1 MLIWLFTLEGFMPSS
16 FVDNF
21 LNNIICVIICTS
33 TYIISAPSFF
43 TLTYFCSI
51 YFVYFFFLGKVT
63 VSNIKINLFKFTKCL
78 IGTTKLMPLT
88 LAYADTTGDHNAM
101 RNLHPWERICLCF

>member
-1 MLIWLFTLEGFMPSS
+1 MLIWLFKFEGFTPSS

-33 TYIISAPSFF
+33 TCIISATSFF
-43 TLTYFCSI
+43 TLIYFCSI

-63 VSNIKINLFKFTKCL
+63 VSDIKINLFKFTKCH
-78 IGTTKLMPLT
+78 IKTTKLVPLT
-88 LAYADTTGDHNAM
+88 LAYTDTTGD
-101 RNLHPWERICLCF
+101 